1 MYGTLVRASLS
12 SHERDHRRDVD
23 ECSSP
28 RLNSCDHICENMS
41 PVYRCSCREGYRL
54 APDGRS
60 CVDTDECSE
69 EAGGGGGGLVCPRG
83 QRCVNKPGSFDCV
96 QDCGEGLRRS
106 ASGEVCEGAP
116 GSRQLPLEPQFSRG
130 QMRTIWKLFR
140 IFVNAMEE
148 LGFSDRWMLYGG
160 SLLGS
165 LRHHDIIPWDDD
177 IDVLV
182 DMEVRSALWKKISPL
197 EPEII
202 IRECGKRDKIYA
214 KLIEPSNT
222 LLDVD
227 GSRKLSRNDWAWPLM
242 DIGYYASNVTHISE
256 IASSYG
262 RYYSYAKSD
271 VFPLLLRPFYKNW
284 VPAPRNALLFTQQT
298 YPGSVGCSA
307 LTFSHPFETGLRSR
321 RVPCIRLA
329 GRYAFVERS
338 PLHRPVQ
345 DEDDGPEELT
355 WVRERLVRGRKVIH
369 EIHLVAPRGEAQ
381 VDTYVLRARPQP

>member
-1 MYGTLVRASLS
+1 MVKRGWIQVIAVLNVIVLMLLSYNFLEVTLRPPKVLRKVDPFNS
-12 SHERDHRRDVD
+12 SRRPLELQSFVVD
-23 ECSSP
+23 SGHTNKKRQRLPKLEKIGWP
-28 RLNSCDHICENMS
+28 R
-41 PVYRCSCREGYRL
+41 REFL
-54 APDGRS
+54 P
-60 CVDTDECSE
+60 
-69 EAGGGGGGLVCPRG
+69 LPI
-83 QRCVNKPGSFDCV
+83 
-96 QDCGEGLRRS
+96 
-106 ASGEVCEGAP
+106 GAP

-222 LLDVD
+222 LLDVG
-227 GSRKLSRNDWAWPLM
+227 GSRKLSRNDWAWPFVDM
-242 DIGYYASNVTHISE
+242 GYYVSNVTHISE
-256 IASSYG
+256 LASAYG

-298 YPGSVGCSA
+298 YPESVGCSA

-321 RVPCIRLA
+321 RVPCIELA
-329 GRYAFVERS
+329 DRYAFVERS

-345 DEDDGPEELT
+345 DEDDSPGELA